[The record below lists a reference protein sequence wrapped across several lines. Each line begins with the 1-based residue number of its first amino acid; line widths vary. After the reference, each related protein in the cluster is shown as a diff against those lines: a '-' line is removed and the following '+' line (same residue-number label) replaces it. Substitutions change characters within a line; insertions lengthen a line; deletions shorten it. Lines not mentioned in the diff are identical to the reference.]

1 MAEEPNEDLSMDD
14 ILSSIRN
21 ILMEDNAAQQSVPQI
36 GRASCRERV

>member
-21 ILMEDNAAQQSVPQI
+21 ILMEDNAAQHRYRSQQHQKFFHK
-36 GRASCRERV
+36 